1 MAVAAT
7 MLVIML
13 IGMTGT
19 AQYIMLHQIVSNAS
33 RAAARHA
40 VRSSTTSDTQVR
52 STVQD
57 YMERCLP
64 SISDTVISNA
74 LTVNV
79 LDGNGAAMTGTAI
92 SDLDSGDELAVEVR
106 FTFDAVRWLPTY
118 QAGQTIAATT
128 TMRRD

>member
-7 MLVIML
+7 MLVTML
-13 IGMTGT
+13 IGMIGT
-19 AQYIMLHQIVSNAS
+19 AQFIMLHQIVSNAS

-52 STVQD
+52 NTVQD

-64 SISDTVISNA
+64 SVSDNVISNA

-79 LDGNGAAMTGTAI
+79 LDGNAAAMTGT
-92 SDLDSGDELAVEVR
+92 SLGSFTSGNELAVEVQ
-106 FTFDAVRWLPTY
+106 FTFDAVRWLPTVLE
-118 QAGQTIAATT
+118 GRTIEATT